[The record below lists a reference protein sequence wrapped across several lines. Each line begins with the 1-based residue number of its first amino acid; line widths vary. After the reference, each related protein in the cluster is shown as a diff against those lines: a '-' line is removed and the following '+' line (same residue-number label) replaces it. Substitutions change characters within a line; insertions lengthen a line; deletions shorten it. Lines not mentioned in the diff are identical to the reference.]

1 MVKTFKAI
9 LKNNTLQWLD
19 ETPEINSE
27 YPVNVYITLLEENI
41 IGENR
46 SNGQKMANAL
56 KKIALN
62 DHIIIYQKKRRDCIV
77 LNIKKRIWLILNIK
91 NVIIKNAKNMHH
103 LGF

>member
-1 MVKTFKAI
+1 MLKTFKAI

-56 KKIALN
+56 KKIANNNTFTDVDTQQWQQQNCCDHSLLN
-62 DHIIIYQKKRRDCIV
+62 RD
-77 LNIKKRIWLILNIK
+77 
-91 NVIIKNAKNMHH
+91 
-103 LGF
+103 

>member
-1 MVKTFKAI
+1 MLKTFKAI

-56 KKIALN
+56 KKIYYDEKFFN
-62 DHIIIYQKKRRDCIV
+62 FSTRF
-77 LNIKKRIWLILNIK
+77 LILHFFFSTK
-91 NVIIKNAKNMHH
+91 
-103 LGF
+103 

>member
-1 MVKTFKAI
+1 MLKTFKAI

-27 YPVNVYITLLEENI
+27 HPVNVYITLLEENI

-56 KKIALN
+56 KKIAN
-62 DHIIIYQKKRRDCIV
+62 NNTFTDVDTQQWQQQTRRNRSLPLPLASSQQAI
-77 LNIKKRIWLILNIK
+77 
-91 NVIIKNAKNMHH
+91 
-103 LGF
+103 

>member
-1 MVKTFKAI
+1 MLKTFKAI

-56 KKIALN
+56 KKIANNNTFTDVDTQQWQQQNWCDRSLP
-62 DHIIIYQKKRRDCIV
+62 DRD
-77 LNIKKRIWLILNIK
+77 
-91 NVIIKNAKNMHH
+91 
-103 LGF
+103 

>member
-1 MVKTFKAI
+1 MLKTFKAI
-9 LKNNTLQWLD
+9 LKNNTLQWLN

-56 KKIALN
+56 KKIANNNTFTAVDTQQWQQQNRCDRSLPN
-62 DHIIIYQKKRRDCIV
+62 RD
-77 LNIKKRIWLILNIK
+77 
-91 NVIIKNAKNMHH
+91 
-103 LGF
+103 